1 MFFPAATP
9 SLPDPFARQAHARR
23 RLVRIALLT
32 AGVLRT
38 VVAATV
44 AVGVALFGAGWARAA
59 SAAPP
64 VAVAGMAALAGSIAV
79 PAPPPP
85 PPAAPQRPALVLLRL
100 ADQHRL
106 EVHPFDGEG
115 AAQLEAFQAI
125 DAFFRASSG
134 HEVLVDPALV
144 DLLMRVQ
151 QELAGEPLVLVS
163 GHRQPGRGTSGK
175 SYHVRGMAADV
186 AAPRA
191 GVQELRRA
199 ALRAGAGGVGLY
211 PHFVHIDART
221 EPYRWVG
228 GRWPRRR

>member
-1 MFFPAATP
+1 MSFSAASHYLPAPCPAVR
-9 SLPDPFARQAHARR
+9 SRSR
-23 RLVRIALLT
+23 RLVHLALLA

-38 VVAATV
+38 VVAVAA
-44 AVGVALFGAGWARAA
+44 AVGVALLGAGWARAA
-59 SAAPP
+59 SAAAP
-64 VAVAGMAALAGSIAV
+64 VALAGMAAHAGTLSV

-85 PPAAPQRPALVLLRL
+85 PAPPPRPPLVLLRL
-100 ADQHRL
+100 ADQQRL
-106 EVHPFDGEG
+106 EVHPFDAEG
-115 AAQLEAFQAI
+115 AAQREAFQAI

-134 HEVLVDPALV
+134 HETLVDPALV

-151 QELAGEPLVLVS
+151 QDIDGEPLVLVS
-163 GHRQPGRGTSGK
+163 GHRKPGRGTSGK

-211 PHFVHIDART
+211 PHFVHIDARG

>member
-1 MFFPAATP
+1 MCTRCL
-9 SLPDPFARQAHARR
+9 SLPPCPHSRIWSRAGRFRAGDSFASRCSRR
-23 RLVRIALLT
+23 ACCACWSLPRWP
-32 AGVLRT
+32 
-38 VVAATV
+38 
-44 AVGVALFGAGWARAA
+44 WAWRC
-59 SAAPP
+59 SA
-64 VAVAGMAALAGSIAV
+64 
-79 PAPPPP
+79 PAP
-85 PPAAPQRPALVLLRL
+85 PQRPALVLLRL
-100 ADQHRL
+100 GDQQRL
-106 EVHPFDGEG
+106 EVHPFDGQG

-175 SYHVRGMAADV
+175 SYHVSGMAADV

-211 PHFVHIDART
+211 PHFVHVDARA